1 MSSKQGRSLSRTTL
15 AVLALSLM
23 GAGACDG
30 EKKADAAN
38 SPKEPSASAESEAAA
53 PIVGKP
59 VEGEKAGPVAVKAG
73 EEKAPYTFSV
83 QKNDDYAQGKEGEVM
98 LALVPAKGWHL
109 NLEYPTKVKLDASEG
124 LGLAKSELKKEDAN
138 AFAEEGFEFG
148 VKFTPSTAGEG
159 QVSGKI
165 KFAVC
170 QEEACSPQSEEIAFA
185 VKVN

>member
-1 MSSKQGRSLSRTTL
+1 MSSKTGRSLSR
-15 AVLALSLM
+15 AVGAVFAISLI

-30 EKKADAAN
+30 DKKSDAAN
-38 SPKEPSASAESEAAA
+38 SPKTSSAEGESAAA
-53 PIVGKP
+53 DPIVGKP
-59 VEGEKAGPVAVKAG
+59 VEGDRGGAVAVKAG
-73 EEKAPYTFSV
+73 EDKAPYSFSV
-83 QKNDDYAQGKEGEVM
+83 QKSDAYAQGKEGEVM

-109 NLEYPTKVKLDASEG
+109 NLDYPTKVKLDASEG

-148 VKFTPSTAGEG
+148 VKFTPSSAGEG

-185 VKVN
+185 VTVN